1 MSHSQPLTRGL
12 SSTKHRSYSS
22 KALPLPPTLSSP
34 NLELALGIHNPE
46 NGKPPPVPPK
56 SDRPSTPNKNLN
68 TVYQQP
74 NFSQPPKSDE
84 DTPGLSHSW
93 SDSSV
98 EGETDHLFDSNLKA
112 SYDHISN
119 NSNSNNEVIAPK
131 NADNS
136 TVILSTSPSI
146 ESSRPI
152 EASLLDSST
161 HSDLWLRRLARKTHD
176 QAATESTLPLNHL
189 HLDLDQRVEN
199 SLHDQQLQQ
208 QQCNHHH
215 TDQAKTIQITEQHS
229 SVGIEIT
236 PSIIYQESAFTTDL
250 PVPLHSDLMGN
261 KFAKLRSKNLGEFS
275 TNSNHH
281 EDTPKSYIHESRNK
295 STNLE
300 KPKLHI
306 PGTRNLLRPS
316 PSSRTYVEKAPPLP
330 RKSSSRRHIIPL
342 PTNFSKPDSNSSTHT
357 SFPSSGST
365 TRAPTILTPPSSET
379 LVLQSES
386 ALNLPTQTQP
396 DSRDGSVPEI
406 KLHPCQLKSDIPHSS
421 QNEIPTTNSP
431 DQAWPLAVVKLAP
444 APEIVERMIIPGPP
458 LNVLHFECYHDHRY
472 LRKTRNQMCPIG
484 CMMCHKKDTEI
495 RWTCTWCFLCAC
507 ADCTRSLT
515 QTPNRNLRVCLEKLE
530 PLPDK

>member
-1 MSHSQPLTRGL
+1 MSHPQPLTQGH
-12 SSTKHRSYSS
+12 SSTQHRYYSS
-22 KALPLPPTLSSP
+22 KALPPPPSPPLSSP
-34 NLELALGIHNPE
+34 DLELALGIHNPE

-56 SDRPSTPNKNLN
+56 SDRPSTPSKSLN

-74 NFSQPPKSDE
+74 NFSQPPKSNE

-98 EGETDHLFDSNLKA
+98 EGETDHLFNSNLEA
-112 SYDHISN
+112 SYDHIN
-119 NSNSNNEVIAPK
+119 NCNCNEVITPK
-131 NADNS
+131 NAENS
-136 TVILSTSPSI
+136 TVILSDSPSI
-146 ESSRPI
+146 EVSPPI
-152 EASLLDSST
+152 EASLLYSST
-161 HSDLWLRRLARKTHD
+161 YSDLWLRRLARKAHE

-189 HLDLDQRVEN
+189 HLELNQRVRN
-199 SLHDQQLQQ
+199 SLHDQNQQ
-208 QQCNHHH
+208 QHHH
-215 TDQAKTIQITEQHS
+215 HQSDQDQKTKQGLS
-229 SVGIEIT
+229 AGIGI
-236 PSIIYQESAFTTDL
+236 SLSRINQVSASTTDL
-250 PVPLHSDLMGN
+250 PVQLQSDLMGN

-281 EDTPKSYIHESRNK
+281 EDIPKGYVHESRNK

-300 KPKLHI
+300 KAKSHI
-306 PGTRNLLRPS
+306 PGTRNLPRPS

-342 PTNFSKPDSNSSTHT
+342 PKKFSKPDSNSSAHT

-365 TRAPTILTPPSSET
+365 TRAPTIFTPPSSET

-396 DSRDGSVPEI
+396 DSRDGSIPEI

-421 QNEIPTTNSP
+421 QNEIFTINSS
-431 DQAWPLAVVKLAP
+431 DQAWPLAVAKLAP
-444 APEIVERMIIPGPP
+444 APEIIERIIIPGLPI
-458 LNVLHFECYHDHRY
+458 NSLHFDCYHDHRY
-472 LRKTRNQMCPIG
+472 LRKTRNQMCPVG

-495 RWTCTWCFLCAC
+495 RWTCTWCCLSAC

-530 PLPDK
+530 SLSDE